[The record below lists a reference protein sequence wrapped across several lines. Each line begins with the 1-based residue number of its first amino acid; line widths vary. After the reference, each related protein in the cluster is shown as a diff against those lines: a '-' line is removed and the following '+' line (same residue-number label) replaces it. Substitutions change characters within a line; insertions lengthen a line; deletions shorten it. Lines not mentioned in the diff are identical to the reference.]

1 MPESKVGL
9 ILQSTAR
16 ELMEQAICLKFSAS
30 NNKAEYEAVLAGLD
44 HTLLLAATELD
55 RFN

>member
-16 ELMEQAICLKFSAS
+16 ELMEQAICLNFSAS
-30 NNKAEYEAVLAGLD
+30 NNKAEYEVVLARLD
-44 HTLLLAATELD
+44 LTLLLAATKLD
-55 RFN
+55 RFY